1 LCAVFGCPRLA
12 GAATASYDVSDQ
24 AVVQIIGHGATI
36 IIQTWNRPTVQMNW
50 PDGANFVT
58 SRRFAQTRPIL
69 LIPTVSVEE
78 HVPEGTIVTT
88 LLPEDFPVPKLAPG
102 MHDVIRIVELVRPGS
117 AGKPLASP
125 QVRVMIPQSAGLVN
139 VRSTK
144 GSVLLSDYHGTT
156 IATLGRGRVTFRNV
170 SGDAFVQPLNGRFY
184 AADSTFDRLRIR
196 SNRADQVFDGCRVRQ
211 IEATTLTGNIV
222 FDDGAFDPG
231 LARFESDRGSIALG
245 VNGGAQVGAHTQ
257 DGQILTV
264 LPAAPPLPAAIGR
277 DDSDTVQVVG
287 GGGPRI
293 TQSSKHGNL
302 LLYDGSLADRRP
314 AELSP
319 PWQTMYD
326 LLAASRQPASR
337 TAVSHPPAK
346 RHPLTGPPRIQ

>member
-1 LCAVFGCPRLA
+1 LCAVFGCPRVA
-12 GAATASYDVSDQ
+12 GAAATSYDVGDQ
-24 AVVQIIGHGATI
+24 AVIQIIGHGATI
-36 IIQTWNRPTVQMNW
+36 SIQTWNRPTVQLTW
-50 PDGANFVT
+50 PDGADFVA
-58 SRRFAQTRPIL
+58 SHGFAQTRATL

-88 LLPEDFPVPKLAPG
+88 LLPEDFPVPKLTPG
-102 MHDVIRIVELVRPGS
+102 MHDVIRIVEMVRPGS
-117 AGKPLASP
+117 AGKRMPAPEL
-125 QVRVMIPQSAGLVN
+125 RVMIPQSAGLVN

-144 GSVLLSDYHGTT
+144 GSVTLNDYHGTT
-156 IATLGRGRVTFRNV
+156 VATVGRGRITFKNV
-170 SGDAFVQPLNGRFY
+170 SGDAFVQPLNGLFY

-196 SNRADQVFDGCRVRQ
+196 SNRADQIFAGCRVRQ

-222 FDDGAFDPG
+222 FDDGTFDPG

-257 DGQILTV
+257 DGQVLTV
-264 LPAAPPLPAAIGR
+264 LPVAPPLPAVIGR

-287 GGGPRI
+287 GGGPLI
-293 TQSSKHGNL
+293 TLSSNHGNV
-302 LLYDGSLADRRP
+302 LLYDGSLADRHP

-326 LLAASRQPASR
+326 LLAASRNAALRKPAP
-337 TAVSHPPAK
+337 HPPAK
-346 RHPLTGPPRIQ
+346 RPPQTRAPRTR